1 VNAPGGSVIAVDAG
15 LQVYLKQIN
24 ESPLLTAED
33 EKRLATL
40 VQAGQSA
47 SERFAASEITYPER
61 EKIEADAAE
70 ARETMVKSNLR
81 LVVNIAKKYSKRG
94 VTLNDLIND
103 GNLGLIRA
111 VEGFDPDQNT
121 RFSTYASWWIKQS
134 IKRSLINSDKPIH
147 IPAYMVEMISRFREA
162 REQFLETE
170 GRNPTTEELAERLE
184 MTVTK
189 VNHIRSAVKAVSTP
203 TNDGESINGAAIT
216 ESIADSRT
224 PSPEHAL
231 LNESETTRI
240 IGLLET
246 LDDRESSILRLRY
259 GLNGSEPMTLKDIGA
274 ALKPT
279 LTRERVRQIECEA
292 LKKLNE
298 HMTS

>member
-1 VNAPGGSVIAVDAG
+1 M
-15 LQVYLKQIN
+15 QVYLKQIN
-24 ESPLLTAED
+24 ESPLLAAED

-40 VQAGQSA
+40 VQAGQNA
-47 SERFAASEITYPER
+47 SERFSANEITYQER
-61 EKIEADAAE
+61 EQIEADAAE

-121 RFSTYASWWIKQS
+121 RFSTYASWWIKQA

-203 TNDGESINGAAIT
+203 TNDGESINGSTIT

-224 PSPEHAL
+224 PSPENAL

-240 IGLLET
+240 IGLLEM
-246 LDDRESSILRLRY
+246 LDDRESAILRLRY
-259 GLNGSEPMTLKDIGA
+259 GLDGSEPMTLKDIGA
-274 ALKPT
+274 TLKPS

-298 HMTS
+298 QMID